1 MVAQDRYT
9 NQTRGKIYKPK
20 KDFFDRK
27 EVNKMPQRRKLK
39 VVNLNGS
46 YNYKS
51 IDLLIRGKSQNI
63 KINNPIIIKKDQQKY
78 IHAGL
83 LGSFGEG
90 TEVISFETLMMR
102 F

>member
-1 MVAQDRYT
+1 MVAQDRHT

-20 KDFFDRK
+20 KYFIERK
-27 EVNKMPQRRKLK
+27 GVNRMPQRRKLK
-39 VVNLNGS
+39 VIDLNGS
-46 YNYKS
+46 YKS
-51 IDLLIRGKSQNI
+51 IDLLTRDQSQNI

-90 TEVISFETLMMR
+90 TEVISFETSVGI
-102 F
+102 

>member
-39 VVNLNGS
+39 VVDLNGS
-46 YNYKS
+46 HKS
-51 IDLLIRGKSQNI
+51 IDLLTRDQSQNI